1 MNGLELRIAGV
12 PVRVE
17 PMFFLGMGFLGWVMG
32 RHGLLLVEWLVVA
45 GASILVHEMGHAL
58 AFRRFGSDAR
68 VVLHG
73 FGGYT
78 TGAGQ
83 PPTRSMVVSAAGPG
97 VGLLIGV
104 PVLLLARAT
113 DSPPP
118 FVQALLADLI
128 FVNLGWGLFNLLPIL
143 PLDGGNLVAAGF
155 ERLTNGGGE
164 RAARIVS
171 IVASALVAGLALW
184 AGQQFVVL
192 LIGYFGA
199 QNLQALTAR
208 REASQRA
215 QIDQARDLMRGG
227 DHRAARETAA
237 VVRETARSAGLVS
250 AAAEVLAWAELAGGR
265 PEAAAAALAGPAG
278 VGTSQLVRTM
288 TAIAS
293 GRTPPPLGTALAMCT
308 DDVAA
313 TVAAGMVVDAGLLD
327 SALDQLARLPRPQ
340 AVQGRRVL
348 QVGLTAAGRDA
359 ESARVAALTRSEDG

>member
-1 MNGLELRIAGV
+1 MKGLELRLAGV

-17 PMFFLGMGFLGWVMG
+17 PMFFLGMGLLGWVMG
-32 RHGLLLVEWLVVA
+32 RQGLLLVEWLVVA
-45 GASILVHEMGHAL
+45 GGSILVHEMGHAL
-58 AFRRFGSDAR
+58 AFRRFGSSAS

-118 FVQALLADLI
+118 FVQALLADLV

-171 IVASALVAGLALW
+171 IVASAVVAALAVW

-199 QNLQALTAR
+199 QNLQALTTY
-208 REASQRA
+208 REAPQRA
-215 QIDQARDLMRGG
+215 RIGQARDLMRGG
-227 DHRAARETAA
+227 DHRGAAEIAA
-237 VVRETARSAGLVS
+237 KVRETA
-250 AAAEVLAWAELAGGR
+250 
-265 PEAAAAALAGPAG
+265 
-278 VGTSQLVRTM
+278 
-288 TAIAS
+288 
-293 GRTPPPLGTALAMCT
+293 
-308 DDVAA
+308 
-313 TVAAGMVVDAGLLD
+313 
-327 SALDQLARLPRPQ
+327 
-340 AVQGRRVL
+340 
-348 QVGLTAAGRDA
+348 
-359 ESARVAALTRSEDG
+359 